1 MINQDKLPPPANSQA
16 STPAN
21 LDLGPL
27 AWVVDSLRDTLQSV
41 REQLI
46 AFSQEVE
53 AASGSH
59 LTTLDT
65 AALRMAAQS
74 LHEAVGV
81 LDLVERPAA
90 AKMVGAMERC
100 TQLFIANPELCVPSA
115 AQTVAQAGTAVLDY
129 LSRLLKGQPDF
140 SPGLFPAYRDVAKL
154 AGIDRIHPADLWHGP
169 WQWLEVEER
178 AQPPAS
184 DTPSDA
190 AGMLPFLEG
199 VLHML
204 RSGGEQGVRQLAAHA
219 QRLERQSAHTKER
232 VFWQLLGGL
241 LQLQSAHTLRFD
253 DQLKRL
259 LSQVAVQYD
268 LLQQPS
274 GQVSERLAQDLLYF
288 IALGHSKKPAAT
300 ATPLASAIVERYQLD
315 RVAISDYD
323 QLLYGTV
330 DPALRSQ
337 LRENIAT
344 FKELWADVSSDNTHK
359 IQPLAALAKDLTRN
373 LNVLWPAASPFSEVL
388 QAIITHIGETG
399 HAPHPGVAMEVA
411 TAILFLEASAEEH
424 SGDDSLFEGRI
435 ALLAQ
440 RLEAVRQS
448 GQMEAPTEWMEALYA
463 RLNDQ
468 DSLAQVVAEARSTIG
483 EVEQALDDFFRHP
496 QKTQQA
502 SDSIDKLGKI
512 AGVLLALNYE
522 EVSQAITVMA
532 QQIRQ
537 LVDASEQTG
546 SIDAPDEQQVVLKL
560 GNSLGA
566 LSFMLDMMIYQPEQA
581 RAQFHFDEAAQE
593 LTHRNALVHTP
604 VHAASA
610 GKAAAPGTG
619 TTSTQLGQTHIPALN
634 DLLNAQATG
643 NLSSATA
650 IEQLGQLTLQ
660 AELAGQP
667 ALAQRTRQ
675 ALDSIQTADTENPE
689 ALAQAISSLTPPAA
703 APALPEDGIVDT
715 PIEEEDLRD
724 IFLEEAAEVI
734 GNALTAIESLHN
746 HPADTAQLTNLRR
759 AFHTL
764 KGSGRMVGLASFG
777 EAAWELERTLN
788 GWLADAKPAT
798 QPLLQLA
805 TNALEALTEWRE
817 SIARQEKTRWHHAYF
832 SPPAAAMQ
840 EDGRFLP
847 IAIPGEAPIPSTLSA
862 LPEAN
867 AISDATVFAADTAVI
882 AETIIPASDAL
893 SSDADDLLFAPETT
907 TAAKA
912 GPTAEPPME
921 KAAPVFAAEATPADE
936 ASEPVIESALFA
948 DEPPALID
956 ETPAADETPADEAD
970 DWLFAPETAE
980 EALAETA
987 ATPAI
992 EEAEPLFAAED
1003 TAPADSGQAALADEA
1018 TLLAAIAESPAS
1030 APTHTAEAD
1039 EPALFAN
1046 EADAA
1051 DEPLALIN
1059 DAATISPAVAPD
1071 ARDAGTAASD
1081 APMLE
1086 LSALPNVLSLE
1097 LPPLEATPTS
1107 DTATTSDEPSPFADE
1122 EIDASAAPA
1131 ETAAPEIAP
1140 APALSL
1146 EQFLSELP
1154 SLDLAPSAVA
1164 SSQSPATSTQ
1174 AEESPFAQE
1183 DETAPAEAAAIAAAA
1198 DEVLFA
1204 DEAAD
1209 ATTTAAS
1216 PDAPLLRLP
1225 IVGAAP
1231 EASGSALQ
1239 TAAAPTPPPATD
1251 HSTDTDSPIHKA
1263 LLDMLVD
1270 TTPQQAVL
1278 QDMVDGLPDEE
1289 IKHVGDMRIPL
1300 ALFNAY
1306 LNEADVWSRQLVQEL
1321 SEWVL
1326 ASHKPVPHVCEQ
1338 LAHSLAGSSAA
1349 VGMGGLASMA
1359 RGIEHA
1365 IERLAQRSARNDE
1378 AHALHHAAEVVR
1390 QELHQFAAGIYHPV
1404 NHALLCKL
1412 AAIVENVPLDKAV
1425 SFCPTDTAPPA
1436 KPAGIEKKNVEGLAA
1451 PTGPAAL
1458 ATAADTAAPDQ
1469 AATADESPD
1478 AAEPPAADAVAAAKA
1493 DADASTASDAEPCAA
1508 GKAAPVT
1515 ASAAPA
1521 ARTADGATDKTHKAR
1536 ASEPAA
1542 QPDAR
1547 ATEPTA
1553 PAEKTV
1559 LVQAAA
1565 PATAPALATCDNTP
1579 DAIDPELFDIFREEA
1594 QTLLPQL
1601 NAVMRQWVAHPD
1613 NGGART
1619 EAQRLLHTFKGGA
1632 RLAGAMQLGA
1642 MVHDMESAIS
1652 DLGTLGKNSES
1663 VQALEQL
1670 QAMLDEVDEH
1680 FTRLLHGETGTIET
1694 DAASTPSP
1702 GSDGAPAS
1710 PSAAADTSAATAV
1723 AALAS
1728 ASSIEAAA
1736 ARTAPAADSASQPA
1750 GSGAVAALP
1759 APAAPAASQA
1769 AASQLQHVVAMPV
1782 VTHAPAHTV
1791 MQPQVRVRSQ
1801 VLDRMLGSTGEV
1813 MISRARLEAEVQQLR
1828 QAMQDM
1834 DGSLDRLRA
1843 QLRDMELQAET
1854 QMQSRMAQ
1862 AAENAANFDPL
1873 EFDRF
1878 TRVQELTR
1886 MMAES
1891 VNDVASVQRTM
1902 VRTVQA
1908 SEDNL
1913 IAQARQAR
1921 ELQDDL
1927 LRSRMVEF
1935 DSLSE
1940 RLYRVV
1946 RQAAKES
1953 GKQVTL
1959 NISGAQTA
1967 MDRTIIER
1975 IASPFEH
1982 LLRNAVV
1989 HGIESPEQRAQAG
2002 KEAVGHIEISLQQDG
2017 NDVAISVRDDGKGLN
2032 VPRIREKAIAN
2043 KLLAPDAQISDD
2055 EAMQLIFQSGLST
2068 ADQVTSLA
2076 GRGVGMDVVRTEV
2089 KALGGRIETRSR
2101 PQAGTEFTL
2110 VLPLTTAVTQV
2121 VEVQA
2126 GDLRFGVPSGLIESV
2141 QRASS
2146 KEIQQAYNAHSYTFH
2161 GESLPFYWAGAML
2174 QASRRSANV
2183 SAKRHVVLILR
2194 SAAQRIVMHVDAV
2207 VGNHEVVVKN
2217 IGPQLARMPG
2227 LSGITILPNGSAL
2240 LIYNPV
2246 ALSFVYEEQI
2256 RAFSADRAD
2265 PAVLGRS
2272 VKLAEP
2278 LAPLVLVV
2286 DDSITVR
2293 RVTGR
2298 LLQREGYRVASAA
2311 NGVAALRA
2319 IANERPDLV
2328 LSDIEMPQMDGFDLL
2343 RNIRSSDEL
2352 KDLPVIMITSRTA
2365 DKHRDHAMELGATG
2379 FLGKPYPEE
2388 AMLELLRQHARAPA
2402 AKA

>member
-1 MINQDKLPPPANSQA
+1 MIDQDQQLPTGSHASAPAA
-16 STPAN
+16 V
-21 LDLGPL
+21 DLGPL
-27 AWVVDSLRDTLQSV
+27 AWVVDSLNDTLNGV

-46 AFSQEVE
+46 AFGAEVE

-59 LTTLDT
+59 LTALDT
-65 AALRMAAQS
+65 AVLRMAAQS

-100 TQLFIANPELCVPSA
+100 VQLFINQPELCTPAA
-115 AQTVAQAGTAVLDY
+115 AQTVVQAGTSVLDY
-129 LSRLLKGQPDF
+129 LSSLLKGQPDHA
-140 SPGLFPAYRDVAKL
+140 PGLFPAYRDVAQL

-169 WQWLEVEER
+169 WQWLE
-178 AQPPAS
+178 AQDFALPAEAS
-184 DTPSDA
+184 LPDEAHMP
-190 AGMLPFLEG
+190 PFLEG
-199 VLHML
+199 ML
-204 RSGGEQGVRQLAAHA
+204 QLFRSGGQQGADQLAALTL
-219 QRLERQSAHTKER
+219 RLWQNGSTPKTR
-232 VFWQLLGGL
+232 VFWQLASGV
-241 LQLQSAHTLRFD
+241 LQLQAHQALRFD

-259 LSQVAVQYD
+259 LSRIAVQYD

-274 GQVSERLAQDLLYF
+274 GEVSDRLAQDLLYF
-288 IALGHSKKPAAT
+288 IALGHSQPAA
-300 ATPLASAIVERYQLD
+300 AVPLVQAIAQSHRLD
-315 RVAISDYD
+315 QFAVSGYD
-323 QLLYGTV
+323 KLLYGTV
-330 DPALRSQ
+330 DPAHRSQ
-337 LRENIAT
+337 LREAIAT
-344 FKELWADVSSDNTHK
+344 FKDVWSDVSAGNTHK
-359 IQPLAALAKDLTRN
+359 LQALG
-373 LNVLWPAASPFSEVL
+373 SQSEVL
-388 QAIITHIGETG
+388 IQSLNALWPVAAPFSQALQNIITQAAESGQ
-399 HAPHPGVAMEVA
+399 APHPDVAMEVA
-411 TAILFLEASAEEH
+411 TAILFLEASAEEAP
-424 SGDDSLFEGRI
+424 GDSKQFEERI

-440 RLEAVRQS
+440 RLQTVQHSE
-448 GQMEAPTEWMEALYA
+448 QMEPPTEWMEALYA

-468 DSLAQVVAEARSTIG
+468 DSLAQVVLEARTAVG

-502 SDSIDKLGKI
+502 RDSVGKLGKI

-522 EVSQAITVMA
+522 EASQALTVMA
-532 QQIRQ
+532 RQAQQ

-546 SIDAPDEQQVVLKL
+546 SIDAPADQAIVLKL

-566 LSFMLDMMIYQPEQA
+566 LSFMLDMMAYQPA
-581 RAQFHFDEAAQE
+581 LAKAQFHFDASAQE
-593 LTHRNALVHTP
+593 LAHRNVA
-604 VHAASA
+604 VHAPAA
-610 GKAAAPGTG
+610 TAAASEAATPAIDHTG
-619 TTSTQLGQTHIPALN
+619 TTSTQLGQTHIPALD
-634 DLLNAQATG
+634 DLVSAQAAGT
-643 NLSSATA
+643 LSSATA
-650 IEQLGQLTLQ
+650 AEQLGGVIRQ

-667 ALAQRTRQ
+667 ALAQQARQ
-675 ALDSIQTADTENPE
+675 ALSSLQTAEAENPE
-689 ALAQAISSLTPPAA
+689 ALALAVSTLAPSLAPAAA

-734 GNALTAIESLHN
+734 GNALTAIEALQDN
-746 HPADTAQLTNLRR
+746 PADTAQLTNLRR

-832 SPPAAAMQ
+832 SQPAAAMQ
-840 EDGRFLP
+840 EEGRFLP
-847 IAIPGEAPIPSTLSA
+847 IAIPGEAPILSA
-862 LPEAN
+862 LPEAD
-867 AISDATVFAADTAVI
+867 ASSDAPVFAADTDGA
-882 AETIIPASDAL
+882 APAPAPASDAL
-893 SSDADDLLFAPETT
+893 AGDADELLFAPEAPTEAT
-907 TAAKA
+907 ATAAAEPASEEAAAVFAADETKA
-912 GPTAEPPME
+912 EPTAERLPSAIIESP
-921 KAAPVFAAEATPADE
+921 APAAETSE
-936 ASEPVIESALFA
+936 AAVEPPLFA

-956 ETPAADETPADEAD
+956 DAPAASKASSTQASAIVPGTPLLE
-970 DWLFAPETAE
+970 LNAP
-980 EALAETA
+980 
-987 ATPAI
+987 
-992 EEAEPLFAAED
+992 
-1003 TAPADSGQAALADEA
+1003 
-1018 TLLAAIAESPAS
+1018 LLA
-1030 APTHTAEAD
+1030 
-1039 EPALFAN
+1039 
-1046 EADAA
+1046 
-1051 DEPLALIN
+1051 
-1059 DAATISPAVAPD
+1059 
-1071 ARDAGTAASD
+1071 
-1081 APMLE
+1081 
-1086 LSALPNVLSLE
+1086 
-1097 LPPLEATPTS
+1097 LPPLEATPAS
-1107 DTATTSDEPSPFADE
+1107 TADDEASPFADD
-1122 EIDASAAPA
+1122 IDTADASNAAAAAP
-1131 ETAAPEIAP
+1131 T

-1146 EQFLSELP
+1146 EHFLGELP
-1154 SLDLAPSAVA
+1154 SLDLNAPGPGSQAAGAQAQPGAALDLPALIAA
-1164 SSQSPATSTQ
+1164 SGQPSPLATQ
-1174 AEESPFAQE
+1174 GEDSPFAPE
-1183 DETAPAEAAAIAAAA
+1183 DAAAPANAPAAPAADPASPFGLSFDLPSLSLNDGAAAPASEATPFPAA
-1198 DEVLFA
+1198 DEQLFA
-1204 DEAAD
+1204 DEASTAPAASASGANAD
-1209 ATTTAAS
+1209 A
-1216 PDAPLLRLP
+1216 DAPLLHLP
-1225 IVGAAP
+1225 IFGAAP
-1231 EASGSALQ
+1231 EVSDSPAPT
-1239 TAAAPTPPPATD
+1239 TAAAKAASIQATPPASGQAASD
-1251 HSTDTDSPIHKA
+1251 NSSIRNA
-1263 LLDMLVD
+1263 LLGMLVD

-1289 IKHVGDMRIPL
+1289 VKHVGDMRIPL

-2227 LSGITILPNGSAL
+2227 LSGITLLPDGSAL
-2240 LIYNPV
+2240 FIYNPV
-2246 ALSFVYEEQI
+2246 ALSFSYEEAI
-2256 RAFSADRAD
+2256 RSYSSDRAD
-2265 PAVLGRS
+2265 PAVLGSEARP
-2272 VKLAEP
+2272 AAP
-2278 LAPLVLVV
+2278 PAPLVLVV

-2311 NGVAALRA
+2311 DGVAALRA
-2319 IANERPDLV
+2319 IAKERPDIV

-2343 RNIRSSDEL
+2343 HNIRSSEEL

-2365 DKHRDHAMELGATG
+2365 DKHRDHATELGATG

>member
-1 MINQDKLPPPANSQA
+1 MIDQDQQLHTDSHA
-16 STPAN
+16 STPAAV
-21 LDLGPL
+21 DLGPL
-27 AWVVDSLRDTLQSV
+27 AWVVDSLNDTLHGV

-46 AFSQEVE
+46 TFGAEVE

-65 AALRMAAQS
+65 ATLRMAAQS

-90 AKMVGAMERC
+90 AKVVGAMERC
-100 TQLFIANPELCVPSA
+100 VQLFVNQPELCTPAA
-115 AQTVAQAGTAVLDY
+115 AQTVMQAGAAVLDY
-129 LSRLLKGQPDF
+129 LSSLLKGRPDY
-140 SPGLFPAYRDVAKL
+140 SPGLFPAYRDVAQL
-154 AGIDRIHPADLWHGP
+154 AGIDRIHPADLWHARP
-169 WQWLEVEER
+169 WQWLEVQDF
-178 AQPPAS
+178 ALPAAS
-184 DTPSDA
+184 NLPDEASLPS
-190 AGMLPFLEG
+190 FLESM
-199 VLHML
+199 LHL
-204 RSGGEQGVRQLAAHA
+204 FRSGGKQGADQLAARTL
-219 QRLERQSAHTKER
+219 RLWQNGSTPKAR
-232 VFWQLLGGL
+232 VFWQLASGF
-241 LQLQSAHTLRFD
+241 LQLQANHALNFD
-253 DQLKRL
+253 DQIKRL
-259 LSQVAVQYD
+259 LSRIAVQHD

-274 GQVSERLAQDLLYF
+274 GEVSERLAQDLLYF
-288 IALGHSKKPAAT
+288 VALGHKQTATTAA
-300 ATPLASAIVERYQLD
+300 APTPLAQAIAQRYQLD
-315 RVAISDYD
+315 QIAISGYD
-323 QLLYGTV
+323 KLLYGTV
-330 DPALRSQ
+330 DPAQRRQ
-337 LRENIAT
+337 LREAIAT
-344 FKELWADVSSDNTHK
+344 FKDVWSDVSSGNTHK
-359 IQPLAALAKDLTRN
+359 MQALTSQGDALVQS
-373 LNVLWPAASPFSEVL
+373 LNALWPVAAPFS
-388 QAIITHIGETG
+388 QALHHIITQAAESGQP
-399 HAPHPGVAMEVA
+399 PHPDVAMEVA
-411 TAILFLEASAEEH
+411 TAVLFLEASAEETT
-424 SGDDSLFEGRI
+424 GDNQQFEERI
-435 ALLAQ
+435 ALLTQ
-440 RLEAVRQS
+440 RLQNVQRS
-448 GQMEAPTEWMEALYA
+448 GQMEPPTEWMEALYA

-468 DSLAQVVAEARSTIG
+468 DSLTQVVIEARTTIG

-502 SDSIDKLGKI
+502 SESVDKLGKI
-512 AGVLLALNYE
+512 AGVLLALNYDDA
-522 EVSQAITVMA
+522 SQAITVMA
-532 QQIRQ
+532 QQVQQ
-537 LVDASEQTG
+537 LVDASTKTG
-546 SIDAPDEQQVVLKL
+546 SIDAPADQEIVLRL

-566 LSFMLDMMIYQPEQA
+566 LSFMLDMMAYQPA
-581 RAQFHFDEAAQE
+581 LAKAQFYFDESTQELAHRNVAVHTPQPDSAADEAA
-593 LTHRNALVHTP
+593 AP
-604 VHAASA
+604 SAS
-610 GKAAAPGTG
+610 TG
-619 TTSTQLGQTHIPALN
+619 TTSTRLGQTHIPALD
-634 DLLNAQATG
+634 DLVSAQAAGT
-643 NLSSATA
+643 LSNAA
-650 IEQLGQLTLQ
+650 AAEQLGSVIQQ

-667 ALAQRTRQ
+667 ALAQQARQ
-675 ALDSIQTADTENPE
+675 ALSNLQTGAAETPE
-689 ALAQAISSLTPPAA
+689 ALAQTVSTLAPAA
-703 APALPEDGIVDT
+703 TAPALPEDGIVDT

-734 GNALTAIESLHN
+734 GNALSAIEALQDN
-746 HPADTAQLTNLRR
+746 LADTAQLTNLRR

-777 EAAWELERTLN
+777 EAAWEMERTLN

-832 SPPAAAMQ
+832 SQPAAAMQ

-847 IAIPGEAPIPSTLSA
+847 IAIPGETPIPSA
-862 LPEAN
+862 LPEADASNN
-867 AISDATVFAADTAVI
+867 ASVFAADAADATATVAA
-882 AETIIPASDAL
+882 AETPEPASTAPADEADA
-893 SSDADDLLFAPETT
+893 LLFAPEP
-907 TAAKA
+907 A
-912 GPTAEPPME
+912 
-921 KAAPVFAAEATPADE
+921 AAPQPQAVVPQATSAPIFGLDASPAKDKDTAPALEAAPLLPAAPATDMPAAADE
-936 ASEPVIESALFA
+936 AAVF
-948 DEPPALID
+948 
-956 ETPAADETPADEAD
+956 ADEAD
-970 DWLFAPETAE
+970 EAP
-980 EALAETA
+980 ALRIQPDAIDSSSTDHSP
-987 ATPAI
+987 ATP
-992 EEAEPLFAAED
+992 
-1003 TAPADSGQAALADEA
+1003 TTS
-1018 TLLAAIAESPAS
+1018 
-1030 APTHTAEAD
+1030 
-1039 EPALFAN
+1039 EPAAKQTL
-1046 EADAA
+1046 
-1051 DEPLALIN
+1051 
-1059 DAATISPAVAPD
+1059 PD
-1071 ARDAGTAASD
+1071 LNA
-1081 APMLE
+1081 
-1086 LSALPNVLSLE
+1086 LSLE
-1097 LPPLEATPTS
+1097 LPPLELHPQKATPAS
-1107 DTATTSDEPSPFADE
+1107 DTTDAAQAITLDEPSSFAD
-1122 EIDASAAPA
+1122 EIDASISLADAAATHA
-1131 ETAAPEIAP
+1131 EIEAVPAP

-1146 EQFLSELP
+1146 EQFLADLP
-1154 SLDLAPSAVA
+1154 SLDLNAPATASTSDSPAPGTASASGSAPETGSAQSGAAMDLAALLAA
-1164 SSQSPATSTQ
+1164 SSQAPAPAATDDDTLFASEDDAATPAAADTHTSPFGLSFDLPGSTAPTST
-1174 AEESPFAQE
+1174 P
-1183 DETAPAEAAAIAAAA
+1183 AA

-1204 DEAAD
+1204 DEPAD
-1209 ATTTAAS
+1209 EPADTASSTAS
-1216 PDAPLLRLP
+1216 VDTPLLHLP
-1225 IVGAAP
+1225 IFGTAP
-1231 EASGSALQ
+1231 KASGSSTPT
-1239 TAAAPTPPPATD
+1239 TAAAPKTVEATPQAID
-1251 HSTDTDSPIHKA
+1251 HIADDHSPIHNA
-1263 LLDMLVD
+1263 LLGMLVD
-1270 TTPQQAVL
+1270 TAPQQVVL

-1289 IKHVGDMRIPL
+1289 VKHVGDMRIPL

-1326 ASHKPVPHVCEQ
+1326 TSHKPVPHVCEH

-1365 IERLAQRSARNDE
+1365 IARVEQRTARQDE
-1378 AHALHHAAEVVR
+1378 ANALHHAAEVMR
-1390 QELHQFAAGIYHPV
+1390 QELHQFAAGICHPP
-1404 NHALLCKL
+1404 NYNLLCKL
-1412 AAIVENVPLDKAV
+1412 AAIVENVPLDTLAPFY
-1425 SFCPTDTAPPA
+1425 SPPA
-1436 KPAGIEKKNVEGLAA
+1436 PQAQPTGVEKKNTEGLATS
-1451 PTGPAAL
+1451 TGPAAL
-1458 ATAADTAAPDQ
+1458 KTAAADATPAASKPPATDPTMEMAETADSAAD
-1469 AATADESPD
+1469 AATATDLQP
-1478 AAEPPAADAVAAAKA
+1478 APAADA
-1493 DADASTASDAEPCAA
+1493 AS
-1508 GKAAPVT
+1508 PVE
-1515 ASAAPA
+1515 AAAPA
-1521 ARTADGATDKTHKAR
+1521 AATASQAKSDH
-1536 ASEPAA
+1536 PAA
-1542 QPDAR
+1542 TSNAEPSAPKAHAAE
-1547 ATEPTA
+1547 ATT
-1553 PAEKTV
+1553 PAEKAATS
-1559 LVQAAA
+1559 QAATLA
-1565 PATAPALATCDNTP
+1565 QVSTPAQAATSTAVPVLPTHDHTP

-1613 NGGART
+1613 NAGART

-1642 MVHDMESAIS
+1642 MAHDLESAIT
-1652 DLGTLGKNSES
+1652 DLGPLGKNSES

-1670 QAMLDEVDEH
+1670 QGMLDEVDEH
-1680 FTRLLHGETGTIET
+1680 FTRLLQGET
-1694 DAASTPSP
+1694 AAPSTTSSSAPESALAPQP
-1702 GSDGAPAS
+1702 GSD
-1710 PSAAADTSAATAV
+1710 AAAATAKT
-1723 AALAS
+1723 
-1728 ASSIEAAA
+1728 EATTP
-1736 ARTAPAADSASQPA
+1736 TATSEATHPSDSAKQPA
-1750 GSGAVAALP
+1750 GHTATNAVSTVP
-1759 APAAPAASQA
+1759 ATAGVSKSKQM
-1769 AASQLQHVVAMPV
+1769 VAMPV
-1782 VTHAPAHTV
+1782 VTHVPANAV
-1791 MQPQVRVRSQ
+1791 MQSQVRVRAN

-1813 MISRARLEAEVQQLR
+1813 MISRARLETEVQQLR
-1828 QAMQDM
+1828 QAMKDM

-1862 AAENAANFDPL
+1862 AAENTANFDPL

-1946 RQAAKES
+1946 RQAAKET

-1967 MDRTIIER
+1967 MDRNIIER

-1989 HGIESPEQRAQAG
+1989 HGIESPDQRAQAG
-2002 KEAVGHIEISLQQDG
+2002 KEAVGHIEISLHQDG

-2043 KLLAPDAQISDD
+2043 KLLAPDAKISDD

-2068 ADQVTSLA
+2068 VDSVTSLA

-2089 KALGGRIETRSR
+2089 NALGGRIETHSR

-2126 GDLRFGVPSGLIESV
+2126 GDLRFGVPSSLIESV

-2146 KEIQQAYNAHSYTFH
+2146 KEIQQAYNAHSYTFG

-2174 QASRRSANV
+2174 QASHSSTDL

-2240 LIYNPV
+2240 FIYNPV
-2246 ALSFVYEEQI
+2246 ALSFIYEEAI
-2256 RAFSADRAD
+2256 RAFTSDRAD
-2265 PAVLGRS
+2265 PTVLGRN
-2272 VKLAEP
+2272 VKPAAP
-2278 LAPLVLVV
+2278 PAPLVLVV

-2311 NGVAALRA
+2311 DGVAALRA
-2319 IANERPDLV
+2319 IANERPDVV

-2343 RNIRSSDEL
+2343 RNIRSSAEL

-2365 DKHRDHAMELGATG
+2365 DKHRDHATELGATG

-2388 AMLELLRQHARAPA
+2388 AMLELLRQHTRAPA